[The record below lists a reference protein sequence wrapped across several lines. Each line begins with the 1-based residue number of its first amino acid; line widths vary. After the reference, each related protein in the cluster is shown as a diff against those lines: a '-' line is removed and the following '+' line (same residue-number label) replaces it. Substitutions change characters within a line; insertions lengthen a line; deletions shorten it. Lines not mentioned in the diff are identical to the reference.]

1 MPIVLKKIRTRLQT
15 GKHIMIAKFISL
27 LVLLIIIAALI
38 YVAISDVTI
47 PQTERIVKVTPQVA
61 QEQTVTTEESSA
73 E

>member
-1 MPIVLKKIRTRLQT
+1 
-15 GKHIMIAKFISL
+15 MIAKFISL

-61 QEQTVTTEESSA
+61 QEQTVTIEESSA